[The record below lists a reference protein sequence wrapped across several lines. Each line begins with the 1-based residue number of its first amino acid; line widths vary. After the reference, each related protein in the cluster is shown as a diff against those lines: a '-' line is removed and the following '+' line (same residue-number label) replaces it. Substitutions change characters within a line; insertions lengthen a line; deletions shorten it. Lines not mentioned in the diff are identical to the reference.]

1 MLKERPGT
9 LVPSP
14 ADTEMATEASRALAR
29 HRGGTL
35 RVRLDDGSEL
45 PLPTGVVELLKHIL
59 TETADGNAV
68 TLIPLHAELTTR
80 QAAEYLNVSRPHVVK
95 LIEDGRIPHHK
106 VGTHRRIR
114 FADVETFKAA
124 QEARRRTALDD
135 LAAEA
140 QELGMGY

>member
-14 ADTEMATEASRALAR
+14 ADTEM
-29 HRGGTL
+29 
-35 RVRLDDGSEL
+35 
-45 PLPTGVVELLKHIL
+45 LKHIL

>member
-14 ADTEMATEASRALAR
+14 ADTEMATEASRTLAR
-29 HRGGTL
+29 YRGGPL
-35 RVRLDDGSEL
+35 RIRLDDGAEL
-45 PLPTGVVELLKHIL
+45 PLPTGVAELLKHIL

-106 VGTHRRIR
+106 VGTHRRLR
-114 FADVETFKAA
+114 FVDVEAFKAA
-124 QEARRRTALDD
+124 QDARRREALDA

>member
-9 LVPSP
+9 LVPSR
-14 ADTEMATEASRALAR
+14 ADAEMATEASRTLAR
-29 HRGGTL
+29 HRGGPL
-35 RVRLDDGSEL
+35 RIRLDDGAEL
-45 PLPTGVVELLKHIL
+45 PLPTGVVDLLKHIL

-95 LIEDGRIPHHK
+95 LIEEGRLPHTK

-114 FADVETFKAA
+114 FTDLEAFKAT
-124 QEARRRTALDD
+124 QDARRREALDA

-140 QELGMGY
+140 QELEMGY

>member
-1 MLKERPGT
+1 MLNERPGI
-9 LVPSP
+9 LVPSQ
-14 ADTEMATEASRALAR
+14 ADAEMATEASRKLAR
-29 HRGGTL
+29 HRGGPL
-35 RVRLDDGSEL
+35 RVRLDDGAEL

-80 QAAEYLNVSRPHVVK
+80 QAADYLNVSRPHVVK
-95 LIEDGRIPHHK
+95 LIEEGRIPHHK

-114 FADVETFKAA
+114 FVDVAAFKAA
-124 QEARRRTALDD
+124 QEARRRDALDA
-135 LAAEA
+135 LSAEA

>member
-9 LVPSP
+9 LVPSR
-14 ADTEMATEASRALAR
+14 ADAEMATEASRTLAR
-29 HRGGTL
+29 HRGAAL
-35 RVRLDDGSEL
+35 RIKLDDGAEL

-59 TETADGNAV
+59 TETAEGHAV

-95 LIEDGRIPHHK
+95 LIEAKSIPHIK

-114 FADVETFKAA
+114 FEDLEAFKGR
-124 QEARRRTALDD
+124 QEAKRREALDA

-140 QELGMGY
+140 QELEMGY